1 VKLFRFFDSNINSN
15 LLLTAKEEAFLRKNS
30 VLNGEI
36 IEAKDNGCFVL
47 SELEVITNPVQFD
60 KVMDNYYFTLDNNAK
75 KYVQYIVNDW
85 IRLVGSKDT
94 K

>member
-1 VKLFRFFDSNINSN
+1 M
-15 LLLTAKEEAFLRKNS
+15 
-30 VLNGEI
+30 
-36 IEAKDNGCFVL
+36 L

-85 IRLVGSKDT
+85 VRLIGGKEVK
-94 K
+94 